1 MSDLPLSFVHNRHVV
16 AQATGEVGVL
26 LPSSPVRE
34 PIAALLTL
42 EPYLLSAVASTALHH
57 HQFHRQDHATHS
69 PTHNEDRPTAPL
81 RFIFSGYSLWLELK
95 QFNISTDGRGDL
107 SRMVDDAAIKFQTV
121 PIPMPHVTALYGIE
135 LEEED
140 VRRIFREDVRRVLEE
155 KSSER
160 RKKSGFD
167 DSGSRKALWP
177 DLEALGI
184 LVDVEYNGVNRGTM
198 DMAWAEVTF
207 ATSQEHE
214 ALIDALYGLFCS
226 RPIHSSP
233 ATPRSI
239 PWVPHLSLCYDNPE
253 GFGPNLSRG
262 AVQKFISEKCPTLKS
277 AIHNNSSCEEVKFS
291 RSVSGISLWQT
302 AGTIDQWKFLD
313 RIDF

>member
-198 DMAWAEVTF
+198 V
-207 ATSQEHE
+207 S
-214 ALIDALYGLFCS
+214 
-226 RPIHSSP
+226 
-233 ATPRSI
+233 
-239 PWVPHLSLCYDNPE
+239 HLVDCQRFD
-253 GFGPNLSRG
+253 
-262 AVQKFISEKCPTLKS
+262 
-277 AIHNNSSCEEVKFS
+277 FS
-291 RSVSGISLWQT
+291 
-302 AGTIDQWKFLD
+302 
-313 RIDF
+313 